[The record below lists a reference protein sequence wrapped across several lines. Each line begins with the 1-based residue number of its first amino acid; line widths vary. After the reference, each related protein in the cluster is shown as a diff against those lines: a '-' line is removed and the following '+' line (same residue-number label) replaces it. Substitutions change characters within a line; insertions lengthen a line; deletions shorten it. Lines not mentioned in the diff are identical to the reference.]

1 MLSLRGTS
9 ISDISP
15 LSGLTSLTWL
25 SLSDN
30 RISELSALSDLR
42 SLTTLYLGRNSI
54 SELSALSGLSSLQVL
69 DMDNNSISNLA
80 PLVANTGLG
89 NGDYVDVRVNPLSAT
104 SLNTHIP
111 DLQARGVTVYF
122 GASKPAVEEEEMPMP
137 RAVIEMF
144 EDDAWERDGSV
155 SLWWMADRDR

>member
-1 MLSLRGTS
+1 M
-9 ISDISP
+9 
-15 LSGLTSLTWL
+15 L

-30 RISELSALSDLR
+30 RISELSALSGLN

-54 SELSALSGLSSLQVL
+54 SELSALSGLTSLQVL

-111 DLQARGVTVYF
+111 ALQARGVTVQF
-122 GASKPAVEEEEMPMP
+122 GSSKPAVEEEEMPMP
-137 RAVIEMF
+137 RAAMNMF
-144 EDDAWERDGSV
+144 EDDAWDRDGSV
-155 SLWWMADRDR
+155 SLWRMADRGR